1 MRLVIAGSCDI
12 DSRPP
17 GAWPWEY
24 DRAVMKG
31 YRFAAFWATVLI
43 VLGMLLVVGGVVFA
57 AAAVALDMPWG
68 SLTGQAVLERALAA
82 VVLVMSGLLAGA
94 PFIVLGEMMR
104 VFLDL
109 RRLARRRQRLLRRM
123 ARNTGDVT
131 TSSPTVSSA
140 ADRLIP
146 RRP

>member
-1 MRLVIAGSCDI
+1 
-12 DSRPP
+12 
-17 GAWPWEY
+17 
-24 DRAVMKG
+24 MKG

-82 VVLVMSGLLAGA
+82 VVLVISGLLAGA

-109 RRLARRRQRLLRRM
+109 RRRTQRQQRLLRRI
-123 ARNTGDVT
+123 ARRAVPDPGT
-131 TSSPTVSSA
+131 TPGVSSA

>member
-1 MRLVIAGSCDI
+1 
-12 DSRPP
+12 
-17 GAWPWEY
+17 
-24 DRAVMKG
+24 MKG

-43 VLGMLLVVGGVVFA
+43 VLGMLLVVGGVLFA

-82 VVLVMSGLLAGA
+82 VVLVISGLLAGA

-123 ARNTGDVT
+123 ARNAEHTVSG
-131 TSSPTVSSA
+131 SSAEVSSA

>member
-1 MRLVIAGSCDI
+1 
-12 DSRPP
+12 
-17 GAWPWEY
+17 
-24 DRAVMKG
+24 MKG

-43 VLGMLLVVGGVVFA
+43 VLGMLLVIGGVVFA

-82 VVLVMSGLLAGA
+82 VVLVISGLLAGA

-104 VFLDL
+104 LFLDL
-109 RRLARRRQRLLRRM
+109 RREARRQHRLLRRIVRR
-123 ARNTGDVT
+123 ADEVSGHN
-131 TSSPTVSSA
+131 PAVSSA
-140 ADRLIP
+140 ADRLLP

>member
-1 MRLVIAGSCDI
+1 
-12 DSRPP
+12 
-17 GAWPWEY
+17 
-24 DRAVMKG
+24 MKG

-43 VLGMLLVVGGVVFA
+43 VLGMLLVIGGVVFA

-82 VVLVMSGLLAGA
+82 VVLVISGLLAGA

-104 VFLDL
+104 LFLDL
-109 RRLARRRQRLLRRM
+109 RRVARRQHRLLRRIVRR
-123 ARNTGDVT
+123 AEEG
-131 TSSPTVSSA
+131 SGHAPPVSSA
-140 ADRLIP
+140 ADRLLP

>member
-1 MRLVIAGSCDI
+1 
-12 DSRPP
+12 
-17 GAWPWEY
+17 
-24 DRAVMKG
+24 MKR

-43 VLGMLLVVGGVVFA
+43 VLGMLLALGGLVFA

-82 VVLVMSGLLAGA
+82 VVLVISGLLAGA

-104 VFLDL
+104 LFIEQ
-109 RRLARRRQRLLRRM
+109 RRIGERQRRLLRRI
-123 ARNTGDVT
+123 ARSLDEHGDRRT
-131 TSSPTVSSA
+131 LGTAA
-140 ADRLIP
+140 ADRLLQQ

>member
-1 MRLVIAGSCDI
+1 
-12 DSRPP
+12 
-17 GAWPWEY
+17 
-24 DRAVMKG
+24 MKG

-43 VLGMLLVVGGVVFA
+43 VLGLLLVVGGVLFA

-82 VVLVMSGLLAGA
+82 VVLVISGLLAGA

-109 RRLARRRQRLLRRM
+109 RLLARRQQRLLRRM
-123 ARNTGDVT
+123 ARRAEYD
-131 TSSPTVSSA
+131 TSGHTPTVSSA

>member
-1 MRLVIAGSCDI
+1 
-12 DSRPP
+12 
-17 GAWPWEY
+17 
-24 DRAVMKG
+24 MKG
-31 YRFAAFWATVLI
+31 YRFAAFWATALI
-43 VLGMLLVVGGVVFA
+43 VLGMLLVVGGVLFA

-82 VVLVMSGLLAGA
+82 VVLVISGLLAGA

-109 RRLARRRQRLLRRM
+109 RRFARRRERLLRRM
-123 ARNTGDVT
+123 ARNTEAVA
-131 TSSPTVSSA
+131 SAPPPAVSSA